1 MHTLTPLVFRN
12 GITDYANFTEYLINL
27 RNTAQEFLQE
37 QSSAISYAPTMAAF
51 LAITL
56 SFLIGSIP
64 ISWLIGKIKYNI
76 DLRTFGDGNVGAGNL
91 QRATG
96 LKIGIFAIIADLAKG
111 ALAIGLS
118 LLLDT
123 TDWVIMAAGTAAVI
137 GHILPPWL
145 KFRGGRGAATALGV
159 AVGITPIPGA
169 IMLLIGL
176 LMMLFIKKTLP
187 SIAIS
192 VICVIGLSL
201 ILSEPTKYIIFLI
214 ILFSAVGLKDGIDRL
229 KKAPK

>member
-37 QSSAISYAPTMAAF
+37 QSSAISYAPTMTAF

-64 ISWLIGKIKYNI
+64 SSWLIGKIKYNI

-96 LKIGIFAIIADLAKG
+96 LKVGIFAIIADLAKG
-111 ALAIGLS
+111 GLAIGLS
-118 LLLDT
+118 LLLNN

-137 GHILPPWL
+137 GHITPPWL
-145 KFRGGRGAATALGV
+145 RFRGGRGAATALGV

-176 LMMLFIKKTLP
+176 LMMLFIKRTLP

-214 ILFSAVGLKDGIDRL
+214 VLFSAVGLKDGFDRL